1 MGRTEK
7 WKNPFLKAAA
17 AACLIICVDLGF
29 SACSGSSENVTLLTA
44 EESADAVSTADVST
58 ADVLTADA
66 AGSSAAEEASGETSI
81 YVFVCGAVEHP
92 GVYQMPEGAR
102 VYEAVAAAGGFS
114 LEADETAV
122 NQALVLSDQDQLV
135 IPERRGSAEEE
146 NEAGTADSG
155 NGSFSE
161 NGEGSGTGGAAGGG
175 VISGGGIISSGT
187 GTSGAAGSGQS
198 AGTQTVNINTADAAL
213 LETLPGIG
221 STKAAA
227 IVAYREQNGA
237 FGTIEDLKKVSG
249 IGDATFDKMK
259 DRISVN

>member
-1 MGRTEK
+1 MRRIEN
-7 WKNPFLKAAA
+7 WKNPLLKAAA

-29 SACSGSSENVTLLTA
+29 SACSGSSDNVTLLTA
-44 EESADAVSTADVST
+44 EESGAEGAEESGAEDVAD
-58 ADVLTADA
+58 
-66 AGSSAAEEASGETSI
+66 SSASEKEPRETSGEEASLYEASI
-81 YVFVCGAVEHP
+81 YVFVCGAVENP
-92 GVYQMPEGAR
+92 GVYQMPEGSR

-135 IPERRGSAEEE
+135 IPERRGSPEGE
-146 NEAGTADSG
+146 NEAGAADAGSG
-155 NGSFSE
+155 SSSE
-161 NGEGSGTGGAAGGG
+161 NGEGSGSGAAEEGG
-175 VISGGGIISSGT
+175 VISGSGIISSA
-187 GTSGAAGSGQS
+187 SAGGGQS
-198 AGTQTVNINTADAAL
+198 AGTGTVNINTADAAL

-237 FGTIEDLKKVSG
+237 FGTAEDLKKVPG